1 MDAQKIW
8 CEREPKTFFFSKELF
23 LKLIGPMGHRLLDQ
37 HKRMVIKVFKYF
49 NSHRV
54 PYPMKFHGTFLTC
67 CQRCRPLQ

>member
-8 CEREPKTFFFSKELF
+8 CEREAKKSFSKELF
-23 LKLIGPMGHRLLDQ
+23 LKLVVGHRLLDQ
-37 HKRMVIKVFKYF
+37 HKRMVIKVFEYF

>member
-8 CEREPKTFFFSKELF
+8 CEREPKKFFSKELF
-23 LKLIGPMGHRLLDQ
+23 LKLVVGHRLLDQ